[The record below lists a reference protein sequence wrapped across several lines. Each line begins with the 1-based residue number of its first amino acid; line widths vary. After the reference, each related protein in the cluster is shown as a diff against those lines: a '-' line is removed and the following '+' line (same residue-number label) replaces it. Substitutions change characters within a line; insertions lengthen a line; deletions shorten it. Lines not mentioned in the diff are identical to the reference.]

1 MAETISDLYFR
12 LGLDYKDLQSGFVD
26 AEKTISANLR
36 QLNRQKN
43 IVQLRAQVELNGLDD
58 AENSTEALRI
68 KQQAL
73 NEQMNIQRD
82 RIQLVNAA
90 YQEMVSTQGESAEI
104 SQQLALQLEQERLAM
119 SNLERQT
126 RSLAE
131 QQKIAL
137 GMNFELLALIEPAM
151 KGIDNAIAAGRN
163 IPIPHAKAVA
173 AAAIGLTALVTGTM
187 EATEELRKENPAQA
201 LTDGFTAARNNI
213 SNDLSYIDADVAKTA
228 ATVEKTVQTT
238 ASNIQHSTQIV
249 SNSYLD
255 YIEDLMRLEYVIVA
269 DTNDLD
275 SALQAVNSNMQYLR
289 TELAQYAMIAVGV
302 GKTMQALSDSAI
314 SFARPAID
322 GYRELSRAANE
333 LNISV
338 SKTSDLLNI
347 AKLTGTDFGDIRDWV
362 RGVQDAILKGD
373 SEDPEVIAT
382 EKYNVVLQD
391 AYGNLLDFNTAHD
404 RLIEGALKAA
414 EAGELEAYAI
424 MTQGEGIKDI
434 LPYLKSYVQA
444 KRDFNQIRW
453 STTDEAA
460 LKEASR
466 NLRFMEIQLGEF
478 KSSLSSL
485 GVPLANMALESSS
498 ESYKTATDLIEDNRE
513 AILYWEFV
521 VIEAFKRVKDF
532 VTGATTSMIDGIKGT
547 NEALES
553 TDQGSPIDALA
564 IPIIPGIKSPMI
576 SGSKL
581 AIDTL
586 KEFNGALDDNAKK
599 TKSLIGE
606 IKDSDLTP
614 DIGFFEAAQKSLDEY
629 LAANARARAESE
641 ETAESIAAGLSYSA
655 NRIKKYKAELAE
667 INRELKFGDND
678 YQKSL
683 ADLNAWYQGA
693 LKDAKHYAHERE
705 VIEQL
710 RDAKRLKIETDR
722 ANKLQEIRDSVSN
735 LGAND
740 LQRQLIAIAKERDS
754 WIKAGMSISEAVELS
769 QIKINQLF
777 KERADK
783 LQELRLSL
791 SDSGLTDLQK
801 SLMGVDRDKRS
812 WLEAGMSEVE
822 ATEIAERQKANII
835 AEFNKEVAAN
845 IDSIWNSELTNRLNQ
860 IDNEKQA
867 WIRKGLDEQKATA
880 WAEAAKARE
889 ILQFN
894 SDVIANLDSIWKTSL
909 ENRLAQIEREKQAW
923 IQKGVEEV
931 KSTKWAEQAKV
942 DAQRDA
948 AMSVLK
954 SQLEAYR
961 TFQQGGYEGLM
972 KFRLEELYKSG
983 ITKDD
988 LQITPQQLADFQKAQ
1003 DTIQRN
1009 LLPNFRTDYDRAEDK
1024 RLRDN
1029 QFVENQRMTAAA
1041 FDKFNAHQIGE
1052 RMFEPLTGKEVQL
1065 LTRMPIMSP
1074 DALIPP
1080 EQLDAMYKPLNSMA
1094 DEFATLTPQIKNVTT
1109 SLGNLDSAITK
1120 FSAVEQPL
1128 PEVQAPLAQ
1137 FESPE
1142 LNLDFSEIQLAFDE
1156 LLSPMEEINAQFAE
1170 MTSQLIDVTSCLSNF
1185 ADELSKFQLP
1195 QIQTNNQQAPTAPP
1209 NITVTV
1215 QIDEAH
1221 AWDSQH
1227 IQELADKVADKIEPE
1242 LVRAIG
1248 GDSYGY

>member
-213 SNDLSYIDADVAKTA
+213 SNDLSYINADVAKTA

-238 ASNIQHSTQIV
+238 ASNIQNSTQIV

-255 YIEDLMRLEYVIVA
+255 YIKDLMRLEYVIVA
-269 DTNDLD
+269 DTNDLG
-275 SALQAVNSNMQYLR
+275 SALQAVNSNMQFLL
-289 TELAQYAMIAVGV
+289 TEPAQYALIAIGV

-485 GVPLANMALESSS
+485 GVPLANMALENSFDTF
-498 ESYKTATDLIEDNRE
+498 KTLTDLIEDNRE
-513 AILYWEFV
+513 SILYWEFV
-521 VIEAFKRVKDF
+521 VIEAFKRAKSFVHDTADTIINNVKAINDVFGITDKLKNLASF
-532 VTGATTSMIDGIKGT
+532 V
-547 NEALES
+547 L
-553 TDQGSPIDALA
+553 P
-564 IPIIPGIKSPMI
+564 
-576 SGSKL
+576 
-581 AIDTL
+581 
-586 KEFNGALDDNAKK
+586 
-599 TKSLIGE
+599 
-606 IKDSDLTP
+606 DSDVDS
-614 DIGFFEAAQKSLDEY
+614 DIFSAAQKSLDEY

-835 AEFNKEVAAN
+835 AEFNREVAAN
-845 IDSIWNSELTNRLNQ
+845 VDSIWNSELANRLNQ
-860 IDNEKQA
+860 IDREKQA

-931 KSTKWAEQAKV
+931 KSTKWAEHAKV

-1052 RMFEPLTGKEVQL
+1052 RMFEPLTGKEIQL

-1080 EQLDAMYKPLNSMA
+1080 EQLDAMYKPLNSMV

-1128 PEVQAPLAQ
+1128 PKVQAPLAQ

-1185 ADELSKFQLP
+1185 ADELSQFQLP

-1221 AWDSQH
+1221 AWDTQH